1 MKTLLI
7 NHFGDVLA
15 FIYPRDKQKSQMFY
29 LSLIQTEDV
38 IKTLRVNDPVEVCAK
53 QLKSECKSFDF
64 ALDQSFQYASD
75 LQLGMEKLQSNNSL
89 QSWNKFFDAL
99 FPASSLSESIPRKC
113 DVIIQIIFNII
124 NIGQCK
130 TPLHTAIAQSIHDT
144 CKSKNLIEIFNC
156 LGLCM
161 Y

>member
-15 FIYPRDKQKSQMFY
+15 FMFY

-38 IKTLRVNDPVEVCAK
+38 IKTIHVNDPVEVCAK

-99 FPASSLSESIPRKC
+99 FPASSSSESIPRKC